1 MAEKILLEVEF
12 DSAQAEQR
20 ATQLRK
26 TVADLATQRKQL
38 NAAIKENQKE
48 EARLT
53 QAIAAQQSALKG
65 LIASGK
71 QNTQEYENASKEL
84 RSLQSELGK
93 VRDTQQDYFQQLNQT
108 ENAQKV
114 ARRELNLLNREA
126 QAATGSLNQQRAQL
140 AQLNR
145 VYDQFQVGINGTED
159 DLKALARQINQL
171 NEDISEQEQATGRF
185 QRNVGNYAGGIR
197 EAFASVIPN
206 GQLLTGALTGPVG
219 AITAAVGAIGAG
231 SKALFDLQQR
241 IEGQRKEVELLT
253 GAIGNELDILTAK
266 TAATSQTFGVDFN
279 QTLQTTN
286 AITRELGGTF
296 AENSDAI
303 ASGLAVVGSQGDELL
318 DILKEYPAQFRD
330 SGIEVGQFVAIATQS
345 IQEGVFSDKGV
356 DAIKEAGLRLRELPK
371 ATKEALDGIGLSSQ
385 AIEEGLRNGTTTVFE
400 EIQKVSARLDELPPQ
415 SAEVGTAVADIFG
428 GAGEDAGLRYLTT
441 LQNINTSLDETIAE
455 SGRFA
460 QQQLELQQVNADL
473 ELSFNQLL
481 GGADGF
487 FTDATIGAKQLL
499 ANGLRGLIIG
509 LEALINYFIDLYNES
524 IVVRGAINAIWANI
538 QTAIDVIQGAFFVVV
553 NNFKALGRIIKAG
566 LTGDFGA
573 IRGIIN
579 ETLAANAEDIKQQ
592 GSDIADNYVNAFNNT
607 FRNKEVERFSF
618 ADAAAEKEA
627 FEAGK
632 RQAESFNEGVE
643 SVGSASGE
651 TTSTGIDTTALR
663 AVQANVAELES
674 LADTLDMLGTEVVE
688 DFDRTAALLSL
699 SYEKGLVTE
708 EQYTRDLMAL
718 RIRRAQAELDQLE
731 QGSTEYI
738 EKQAEIQKRINDARA
753 QQEEAEQRRQE
764 EANANTPT
772 PDEEI
777 AELERVSA
785 AFGEFANNIVARQ
798 DAMIEAEATRAVR
811 AREGADATEE
821 QIQREIEAR
830 KAQSTSYQLAKAAQK
845 TAAISEILIA
855 RAQQI
860 SQVQV
865 AAAKIAATFPPPAG
879 PILAGVYVA
888 ANVAAAIADTR
899 RRLAEVNALE
909 QGGMTTGGERM
920 QITHQGRIVKQKRS
934 YKDGGV
940 VRVPTMAL
948 TGEAGA
954 EYVSPNHQI
963 RRYPALF
970 RWLDRDRNN
979 PGIPMP
985 AAAMPRLAYAMGGFT
1000 NIEIPAYADGGLTA
1014 RAAEQVVN
1022 QQLSV
1027 QASIAFAD
1035 AVANLPAPIVTV
1047 EDINAG
1053 QERTAQVE
1061 NSANI

>member
-12 DSAQAEQR
+12 DSARAEQR

-38 NAAIKENQKE
+38 NNAIKENQKE

-53 QAIAAQQSALKG
+53 QAIEAQQSALKG

-71 QNTQEYENASKEL
+71 QNTQEYENAAKEL

-145 VYDQFQVGINGTED
+145 VYDQFRVGIDGTEK
-159 DLKALARQINQL
+159 DLRDLERQIDGL
-171 NEDISEQEQATGRF
+171 TKEISEQEQATGRF
-185 QRNVGNYAGGIR
+185 QRKVGNYAGGIR

-206 GQLLTGALTGPVG
+206 GQLLTGALTVPVG
-219 AITAAVGAIGAG
+219 AINAAVGAIGAV

-303 ASGLAVVGSQGDELL
+303 AAGLAAAGSQGDELL
-318 DILKEYPAQFRD
+318 EILKEYPSQFRD
-330 SGIEVGQFVAIATQS
+330 SEISAAQFVAIATQS

-356 DAIKEAGLRLRELPK
+356 DAIKEAGLRLREMPK

-415 SAEVGTAVADIFG
+415 SAEVGKAVADIFG

-460 QQQLELQQVNADL
+460 QQQIELQQVNADL

-487 FTDATIGAKQLL
+487 FTDATIGAKRLL

-643 SVGSASGE
+643 SVGSSGNNQAS
-651 TTSTGIDTTALR
+651 SQGIDTTALQ

-718 RIRRAQAELDQLE
+718 RIRRAQAELEQLE
-731 QGSTEYI
+731 KGSTDYI
-738 EKQAEIQKRINDARA
+738 AKQAEVQKLINEAKAQSEQDA
-753 QQEEAEQRRQE
+753 EEEGPEPDGMTDLEALEEVTQAVSSFANDYVAEQDR
-764 EANANTPT
+764 
-772 PDEEI
+772 
-777 AELERVSA
+777 
-785 AFGEFANNIVARQ
+785 
-798 DAMIEAEATRAVR
+798 MIEAEARRAVQ
-811 AREGADATEE
+811 AREGGNATEE

-830 KAQSTSYQLAKAAQK
+830 KAQSNSYQVAKAAQK
-845 TAAISEILIA
+845 AAAISEILIA

-888 ANVAAAIADTR
+888 ANVASAIADTR

-963 RRYPALF
+963 KRYPALF

-985 AAAMPRLAYAMGGFT
+985 AAAMPKIAYAFGGFT
-1000 NIEIPAYADGGLTA
+1000 NYEIPAYVDGGLTA
-1014 RAAEQVVN
+1014 RAAQSVVRQELN
-1022 QQLSV
+1022 IDANL
-1027 QASIAFAD
+1027 AFAD

-1053 QERTAQVE
+1053 QERKAQVD